1 MKYAIVYS
9 SQTGN
14 TKMIAEAISKV
25 FTKEE
30 CMYFGEPNYEKTK
43 DADVIFAGF
52 WTDKG
57 SCSSVLIDYFS
68 QLHNKQIV
76 LFGTCGYGGS
86 EAYYD
91 SILQRVSA
99 LIEDDCTYVDGFMCQ
114 GKMPIEIRER
124 YEMKMAEAPEKM
136 KKMIDNFDQASVH
149 PNEDDIR
156 KAFAFAQIIK
166 HSFE

>member
-9 SQTGN
+9 SHTGN
-14 TKMIAEAISKV
+14 TKMIAEAISKT

-30 CMYFGEPNYEKTK
+30 CLYFGEPNYEKTK
-43 DADVIFAGF
+43 DADVIFIGF

-57 SCSSVLIDYFS
+57 SCPSNLLDYFS
-68 QLHNKQIV
+68 LLHNKQIV
-76 LFGTCGYGGS
+76 LFGTCGFGGS
-86 EAYYD
+86 EEYYD
-91 SILQRVSA
+91 MILQRVSA
-99 LIEDDCTYVDGFMCQ
+99 LLEDDCTYVDGFMCQ

-124 YEMKMAEAPEKM
+124 YEMKMAEDP
-136 KKMIDNFDQASVH
+136 KKMQQMMDNFDQASMH

-166 HSFE
+166 RSFE